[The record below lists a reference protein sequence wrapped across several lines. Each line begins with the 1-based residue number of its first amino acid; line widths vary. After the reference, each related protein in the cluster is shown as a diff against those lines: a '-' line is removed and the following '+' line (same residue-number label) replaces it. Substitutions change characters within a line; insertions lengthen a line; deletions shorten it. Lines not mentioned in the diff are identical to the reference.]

1 MAIWHWERW
10 RTTRIRCG
18 SGWIRRAWRTER
30 GAEKEEIMLILAK
43 AALGLGTTLAMAGAY
58 VFHEGVIRVDVD
70 EHREGGSHV
79 HFWLP
84 ATVVATGM
92 RFMPKDQLDHTT
104 AEVRP
109 FIPALRELAKELEKN
124 PNAELVDVSD
134 ARDHVRIAMA
144 DGKLRID
151 AVSEDGDVVHV
162 SVPAR
167 LLRDVA
173 DELEEKAPG
182 V

>member
-1 MAIWHWERW
+1 
-10 RTTRIRCG
+10 
-18 SGWIRRAWRTER
+18 
-30 GAEKEEIMLILAK
+30 MLVLAK
-43 AALGLGTTLAMAGAY
+43 VALGLGATVAMAGAC

-70 EHREGGSHV
+70 EQRAGGSHV
-79 HFWLP
+79 HFWVP
-84 ATVVATGM
+84 AMVVATGM
-92 RFMPKDQLDHTT
+92 HFLPKNQLNHTT

-109 FIPALRELAKELEKN
+109 FLPALREIAKELEKY
-124 PNAELVDVSD
+124 PNVELVDVSD
-134 ARDHVRIAMA
+134 ARDHVRIAME
-144 DGKLRID
+144 DGRLRID

-167 LLRDVA
+167 LLQDVA